1 MITCKEDL
9 YNTWIKNDKGELC
22 EAYLGLCTEYGI
34 FTMGS
39 GKPGTVDSFIQMTNV
54 GVLGSDESISC
65 SDFWDY
71 SANGCK
77 QLTLEDLKPQTK
89 EAEWINGLPPVG
101 LECEWRFKGEGDC
114 SFSICKVLMIGNQT
128 IFMKSH
134 RAMNGYKEFALPK
147 DGIEF
152 RKPETPEQK
161 LERERM
167 ENGKAYY
174 GEVVRIERE
183 VTGMSFD
190 SFHRWDKLSDKYRE
204 VYAMQAEAFNY
215 KVKGE

>member
-1 MITCKEDL
+1 MKTFETEKGNIPEGATHYQDEDF
-9 YNTWIKNDKGELC
+9 GEC
-22 EAYLGLCTEYGI
+22 VFAFFKSVDGI
-34 FTMGS
+34 NYYFA
-39 GKPGTVDSFIQMTNV
+39 P
-54 GVLGSDESISC
+54 
-65 SDFWDY
+65 DY
-71 SANGCK
+71 EGRWNE
-77 QLTLEDLKPQTK
+77 LEDQSEMLMDCVRPIPQTK
-89 EAEWINGLPPVG
+89 EVEWVNGLPPVG
-101 LECEWRFKGEGDC
+101 AECEFKYKVMTDADWKFCRVFGYSEHVAAIWYESHDGEV
-114 SFSICKVLMIGNQT
+114 KHAT
-128 IFMKSH
+128 IDI
-134 RAMNGYKEFALPK
+134 NYY
-147 DGIEF
+147 EF